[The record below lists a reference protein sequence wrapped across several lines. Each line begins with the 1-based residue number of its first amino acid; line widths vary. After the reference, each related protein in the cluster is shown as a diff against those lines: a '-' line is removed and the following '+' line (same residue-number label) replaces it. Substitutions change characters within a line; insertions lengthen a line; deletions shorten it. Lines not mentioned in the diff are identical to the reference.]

1 MFGLSAGHLIV
12 VLVVVILVFGTK
24 KLRNMGGD
32 LGAAIKGF
40 KEGMKAENET
50 ASQTSLK
57 NDVKNTD
64 DTTIDVTTRDRQ
76 R

>member
-40 KEGMKAENET
+40 KEGMKSEDET
-50 ASQTSLK
+50 TSQTSLK

-64 DTTIDVTTRDRQ
+64 DTTIDATTRDRQ